1 MINFLKK
8 LFKKEDKSEET
19 YIKYFISGGN
29 LKIEFQYE
37 DVEELIAVADHV
49 LNLKVRDASIAL
61 IYETLRKNGKI
72 DSANLF
78 IDSIDT
84 GISPSECVI

>member
-8 LFKKEDKSEET
+8 LFKKKEVKEET
-19 YIKYFISGGN
+19 YIKYFILDGN
-29 LKIEFQYE
+29 LKIEFQYN
-37 DVEELIAVADHV
+37 DIEELIAVADHV

-61 IYETLRKNGKI
+61 IYETLRKNGQV